1 MSRKRVYGQRFEYVN
16 CYVTCNV
23 AVMIFFFNSEGPAFE
38 KIRGGARQ
46 VDDPSNQ
53 LVKLSIGNKFD
64 ALDADD
70 S

>member
-1 MSRKRVYGQRFEYVN
+1 MII
-16 CYVTCNV
+16 CNFIV
-23 AVMIFFFNSEGPAFE
+23 CSEGAAFE

-46 VDDPSNQ
+46 IDDPASHHI
-53 LVKLSIGNKFD
+53 KLSVGNKFD

>member
-1 MSRKRVYGQRFEYVN
+1 VFVLLMSSVFILFLY
-16 CYVTCNV
+16 
-23 AVMIFFFNSEGPAFE
+23 SEGPAFE

-46 VDDPSNQ
+46 VDDPSNRQ
-53 LVKLSIGNKFD
+53 VKLSIGNKFD